1 MTIETKNLSDLLL
14 KAEKSRKGVLPLTK
28 MNPDLTV
35 EEAYNIQLDNIQ
47 VKLEKGEAISGKKI
61 GLTSLAMQQL
71 LGVNE
76 PDYGHLLQSMEVKN
90 GGIISRQQLLE
101 PKVEGEIAF
110 FLKKELAGPNVTVAD
125 VLDATDYVA
134 AALEVVDSRVA
145 GWKIKLCDTVAD
157 NASSGLYVLGDKK
170 IPPHQLDLTEE
181 KMTFYKNG
189 QLINEGI
196 GKAALGDPAYCV
208 AWLAN
213 KLSEFGITLKANEII
228 LSGALSAASNAEKG
242 DGFAAKFQTLGEVK
256 VSFK

>member
-1 MTIETKNLSDLLL
+1 MTIQTKNLSDLLWN
-14 KAEKSRKGVLPLTK
+14 AEKSRKGVSALTD

-35 EEAYNIQLDNIQ
+35 EEAYNIQLDTIQ
-47 VKLEKGEAISGKKI
+47 AKLEIGETISGKKI

-90 GGIISRQQLLE
+90 GEVISRQQLLE

-125 VLDATDYVA
+125 VLDATEYVV
-134 AALEVVDSRVA
+134 AALEIVDSRIA

-170 IPPHQLDLTEE
+170 LPPHQLDLKEE
-181 KMTFYKNG
+181 KMSFYKNE
-189 QLINEGI
+189 QLINEGM

-213 KLSEFGITLKANEII
+213 KLSEFGITLKANEVI
-228 LSGALSAASNAEKG
+228 LSGAISAAVNAEEG
-242 DGFAAKFQTLGEVK
+242 DEFVAKFQTLGEVK
-256 VSFK
+256 VNFK